1 MQFSKYTSITI
12 TYQQNTVK
20 HYYKKKILKNFN
32 IVSYKKIG
40 NTYIISLNI

>member
-1 MQFSKYTSITI
+1 MQFSKYTNITI
-12 TYQQNTVK
+12 AYQQNTVK
-20 HYYKKKILKNFN
+20 HYYKKILKIFN